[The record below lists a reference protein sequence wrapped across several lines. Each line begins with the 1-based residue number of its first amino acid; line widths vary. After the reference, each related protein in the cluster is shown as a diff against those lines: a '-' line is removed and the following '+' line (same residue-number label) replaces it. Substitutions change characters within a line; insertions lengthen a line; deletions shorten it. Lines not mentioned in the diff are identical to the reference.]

1 MKSLRS
7 FFQAY
12 RKALD
17 TFSQSLGKAVQ
28 VYEKEVIFKGN
39 KNAGDNVL
47 VDSQSTALGNV
58 KMCLDEMTRGL

>member
-7 FFQAY
+7 FFAAY

-17 TFSQSLGKAVQ
+17 SFSQSLTKAVQ

-39 KNAGDNVL
+39 KNAADNVL
-47 VDSQSTALGNV
+47 VDSQSTALGNI
-58 KMCLDEMTRGL
+58 KMCLDEMARGI

>member
-1 MKSLRS
+1 MKSLKN
-7 FFQAY
+7 FFVSY

-17 TFSQSLGKAVQ
+17 TFASSLTKAVQ

-39 KNAGDNVL
+39 KGSNDNIL

-58 KMCLDEMTRGL
+58 KMCLDEMVRGV